1 MLNHCTTNKRGKI
14 KMTKAERIARK
25 NAQIA
30 VNEEVEKVVNNAMDI
45 WHKNNHG
52 KGKRLNSMK
61 AWVFQL
67 ADRKSVV

>member
-1 MLNHCTTNKRGKI
+1 
-14 KMTKAERIARK
+14 MTKTERIARK

-52 KGKRLNSMK
+52 KGKRLNRMK
-61 AWVFQL
+61 AWVKNHENAQRL
-67 ADRKSVV
+67 